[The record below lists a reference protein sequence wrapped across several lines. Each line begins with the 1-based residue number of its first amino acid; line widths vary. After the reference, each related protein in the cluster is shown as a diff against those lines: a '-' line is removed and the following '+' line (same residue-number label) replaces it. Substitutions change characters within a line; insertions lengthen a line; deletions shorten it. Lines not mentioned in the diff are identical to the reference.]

1 MAKKKTRLI
10 FNQLRKYRK
19 ARGLRQSDA
28 ARILGLADA
37 SSISRWERG
46 VCLPS
51 VVNLFRLAALYGT
64 LVDALFIDVL
74 RTIRD
79 EIRGLE
85 ADLLQPDHHD
95 H

>member
-1 MAKKKTRLI
+1 MPKKKPTLI

-19 ARGLRQSDA
+19 ARGLTQRYA
-28 ARILGLADA
+28 ARMLGLRDS
-37 SSISRWERG
+37 SSISKWERG
-46 VCLPS
+46 VRLPS
-51 VVNLFRLAALYGT
+51 AAQLFRLAALYRT

-85 ADLLQPDHHD
+85 AEVLRPDRHEG
-95 H
+95 